1 MFKRFGLGFAA
12 GYVLGARGGEK
23 RYKQLTE
30 LADKLQELP
39 AVRTFTEDGGQAV
52 VEGTRRVAGAIRQRL
67 GEMGTAHGDEMRE
80 PAGDDEGEMG
90 EDEDHSGRH
99 VVDEDDAGE
108 DATDEDDAGEDATD
122 EDDAW
127 EDDATDEDDAG
138 EDATDEDDAG
148 ESRRGAK
155 GAERP
160 RRTARR
166 SFASSISELA
176 AGALERGKVA

>member
-108 DATDEDDAGEDATD
+108 DATDEDDAGE
-122 EDDAW
+122 
-127 EDDATDEDDAG
+127 
-138 EDATDEDDAG
+138 
-148 ESRRGAK
+148 SRRGAK